1 MHTKRFAT
9 LLLGMWLAGSIFMMA
24 VATWNF
30 AGVDRLLAEPDMSA
44 NQYIKVLGA
53 DSARM
58 LLRHQVAELNR
69 TYFDAWEVAQFGI
82 GITLIVTLLFATNG
96 ERLYMIG
103 CGLLLLL
110 VLVEHFLLT
119 PQITGIG
126 RLIDFVPP
134 DAPSPER
141 VRFWRFHN
149 AYATLEVLK
158 LLLLIGLS
166 ARLLIIQSRRRNR
179 PRKKLDLVDDAE
191 NGGVDR

>member
-30 AGVDRLLAEPDMSA
+30 AGVDHLLAEPDMSA
-44 NQYIKVLGA
+44 NQYIKVLGK

-58 LLRHQVAELNR
+58 LLRHLSAELNR
-69 TYFDAWEVAQFGI
+69 TYFDSWEVAQFGI
-82 GITLIVTLLFATNG
+82 GITLAVTLLFATNG

-103 CGLLLLL
+103 CGLLLLV

-141 VRFWRFHN
+141 IRFWRFHN
-149 AYATLEVLK
+149 AYAALEVLK
-158 LLLLIGLS
+158 LVLLIGLS
-166 ARLLIIQSRRRNR
+166 ARLLIVQSRRRNR
-179 PRKKLDLVDDAE
+179 SRKKLDLVDDAE